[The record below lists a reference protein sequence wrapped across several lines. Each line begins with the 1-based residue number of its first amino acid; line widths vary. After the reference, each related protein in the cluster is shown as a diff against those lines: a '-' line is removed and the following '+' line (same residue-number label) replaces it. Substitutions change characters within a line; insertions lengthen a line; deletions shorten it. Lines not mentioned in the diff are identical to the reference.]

1 MRRRGL
7 TPGVLAAALA
17 VCVSGCGSSTG
28 HNGEPVGLSQVAG
41 NVPGPG
47 PQGTGPNGNP
57 NLFQPGKQYQTI
69 AMPSGYA
76 EPRAIAASDLSQTLY
91 VSALDSNE
99 NAVILSLPASGGSSS
114 VVASGLTAPVAMAL
128 GKDQHTLYVAD
139 MAATTGDSAG
149 EILSVAT
156 SGGSLEV
163 VSAGAVEAPTGLAV
177 SSDGKTLYVSGSDPV
192 TGEGGVWSLST
203 AGGAAKP
210 LATGGAITQPTG
222 LGLSTDGQLILLAD
236 AGHGLPAA
244 QLLSVST
251 GGGSAALVATIDDTL
266 EVESGVAEKSGT
278 IYVATRTQVAQ
289 VNGSVATTAAA
300 GSPFAA
306 PNGIATNGQHTYVA
320 DAQAAGAGLIVVLN

>member
-1 MRRRGL
+1 
-7 TPGVLAAALA
+7 VLAAALA

-28 HNGEPVGLSQVAG
+28 NSGGAVGLSQAHG

-47 PQGTGPNGNP
+47 PQGSGPNGNP
-57 NLFQPGKQYQTI
+57 NLFQPGQQYQTI
-69 AMPSGYA
+69 AMPSGYT
-76 EPRAIAASDLSQTLY
+76 EPRAIAASEIQQTLY

-128 GKDQHTLYVAD
+128 GKDQHTLFVAD

-149 EILSVAT
+149 EILSVPT
-156 SGGSLEV
+156 GGGTLEV
-163 VSAGAVEAPTGLAV
+163 VSTGIEAPTGLAV
-177 SSDGKTLYVSGSDPV
+177 SSDGSTLYVSGSDPV
-192 TGEGGVWSLST
+192 TGEGGVWSVAT
-203 AGGAAKP
+203 TGGAAKP

-222 LGLSTDGQLILLAD
+222 LGLSTNGLILLAD
-236 AGHGLPAA
+236 AGQGLPSG
-244 QLLSVST
+244 QLLSVPT
-251 GGGSAALVATIDDTL
+251 AGGSATVVATIDDTL
-266 EVESGVAEKSGT
+266 EVESGVSEKSGT

-289 VNGSVATTAAA
+289 VNGSVATTAAS